1 MNTIA
6 VKTNPAVF
14 DEQGVEKIL
23 AFAERS
29 INASTDIA
37 EDATTVLS
45 LASKESY
52 QAKIEVIT
60 HAEDLSTKEK
70 LDAIKQ
76 AEEKCAQ
83 DVQNGVTTCKDLLWN
98 RYLLVF
104 SCITGIVLLATS
116 PEGSKAV
123 KSILKRIA

>member
-6 VKTNPAVF
+6 VKNGSAII

-37 EDATTVLS
+37 KDVSTVLS

-52 QAKIEVIT
+52 QAKIEVIA
-60 HAEDLSTKEK
+60 HAENLS
-70 LDAIKQ
+70 
-76 AEEKCAQ
+76 
-83 DVQNGVTTCKDLLWN
+83 
-98 RYLLVF
+98 
-104 SCITGIVLLATS
+104 
-116 PEGSKAV
+116 
-123 KSILKRIA
+123 